1 MGKPDEVTI
10 ISVSSAPVID
20 KMGRITQGT
29 TYTYSVGAFG
39 PFVLT
44 VGAMD
49 DTPDNVNALLALKV
63 AALRAVGA
71 EI

>member
-1 MGKPDEVTI
+1 MGKPDEVTL

-20 KMGRITQGT
+20 AQGRITQGT
-29 TYTYSVGAFG
+29 TYSYTVGRFG

-44 VGAMD
+44 VGAID
-49 DTPDNVNALLALKV
+49 DNPDNVNALFALKV